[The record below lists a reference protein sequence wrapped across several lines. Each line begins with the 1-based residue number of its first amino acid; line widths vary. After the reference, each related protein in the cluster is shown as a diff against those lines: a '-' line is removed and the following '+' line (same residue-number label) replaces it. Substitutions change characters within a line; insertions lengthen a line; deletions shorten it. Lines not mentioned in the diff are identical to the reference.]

1 MERCKL
7 LLLSLLCMTVTTVAS
22 QSFESLKRSKG
33 KTELYSAVEKTLSG
47 QMTVSQC
54 KNIIASAKDFTE
66 PYGGKT
72 PIYLIL
78 DYLATHP
85 KSQCDTAEQLLEAF
99 TSRRDFDIN
108 LRYSTLLP
116 PMAYLIRENQA
127 FLKGKFSRDYISN
140 KVLRLM
146 IEKGAH
152 VNTYGED
159 GASLMAFAM
168 DTGNDYLQTYFI
180 DKGLDAHHEDE
191 KGHDDLYKLI
201 ERGDLTHLKQLIA
214 KNTAL
219 DINLLKN
226 DPKSF
231 ARFPEMYD
239 YIARHCAAKAQNY
252 EDVTLFQKRFGNR
265 RELVKN
271 QYENLCRK
279 ESNAA
284 TDFFQLMK
292 CVERYPDLAS
302 ITGPRKLAIYR
313 QDCKFV
319 NDIYNKVCA
328 KAAALN
334 IGVSMPQEKRISY
347 FLDAYDKN
355 HYDPD
360 HAVQK
365 ARDVNNVYAI
375 GKAVGIQIRSYSSG
389 SSYPTWHERMA
400 SYDKATVKEGLD
412 ASKQPCTKALSG
424 FYNKASI
431 NLQDKYNSLVASINS
446 QYEIYLQAKK
456 ASEARRQAEW
466 RNEQAAKDD
475 WNKKMDSDD
484 AGRYI
489 IQKIKDWGEWS
500 TGRFIDSD
508 DDFEDS
514 RTVEF
519 SDGKSVTLYWEHRL
533 SKGINHYG
541 FSPRGIFNGMRWYTN
556 LNDAIIGAY
565 MDKYENREWYDGRE

>member
-146 IEKGAH
+146 IEKGAL

-214 KNTAL
+214 RNTAL

-226 DPKSF
+226 DPKTF
-231 ARFPEMYD
+231 ARFPELYD
-239 YIARHCAAKAQNY
+239 FVARHCADKAQNY
-252 EDVTLFQKRFGNR
+252 EDVTLFQKKFSDR
-265 RELVKN
+265 RSLVRNK
-271 QYENLCRK
+271 YENLCRK
-279 ESNAA
+279 ESDAA
-284 TDFFQLMK
+284 TDYFQLMK
-292 CVERYPDLAS
+292 CVERYPDLSA
-302 ITGPRKLAIYR
+302 ITNPRKLAIYR

-319 NDIYNKVCA
+319 QDVYSKVCA

-334 IGVSMPQEKRISY
+334 IYASMPYEGRVTY

-360 HAVQK
+360 QFVQK

-375 GKAVGIQIRSYSSG
+375 GKAVGIQIGTYYYG
-389 SSYPTWHERMA
+389 TNFPTWEGKRVEK
-400 SYDKATVKEGLD
+400 DKAAVKRGLD
-412 ASKQPCTKALSG
+412 ASKQPCTNALSG
-424 FYNKASI
+424 FFGKASTY
-431 NLQDKYNSLVASINS
+431 LQDKYDNLIASVNS
-446 QYEIYLQAKK
+446 QYERFRQAEK
-456 ASEARRQAEW
+456 AAEARRQSERRAE
-466 RNEQAAKDD
+466 RAAQED
-475 WNKKMDSDD
+475 WNKKMKSDD
-484 AGRYI
+484 AGYYI
-489 IQKIKDWGEWS
+489 TQKVSDWGEWS
-500 TGRFIDSD
+500 GWRIIDSD

-514 RTVEF
+514 RTVKF
-519 SDGKSVTLYWEHRL
+519 SDGKTVSLRWEHRK
-533 SKGINHYG
+533 SQGIDHYG
-541 FSPRGIFNGMRWYTN
+541 FSPRGLFNGMRWYTN
-556 LNDAIIGAY
+556 FNDAVIGAY
-565 MDKYENREWYDGRE
+565 MDKYENQEWRNGRE